1 MDDFGVIVMF
11 SAMGREFAI
20 ESRTVDHG
28 YFTLAMVENLSG
40 KAQQNVERAVYI
52 HHLNAHVTDRV
63 KELTK
68 GIQHP
73 VTPMPGTLRF
83 FPLSKT

>member
-52 HHLNAHVTDRV
+52 
-63 KELTK
+63 
-68 GIQHP
+68 
-73 VTPMPGTLRF
+73 
-83 FPLSKT
+83 